1 MQHCSHC
8 IWQVYAF
15 FFKNK
20 YLLILI
26 SYNSLSCCPQARCL
40 TTATSRA
47 CTSPSGRASTGRC
60 APPPCRATCP
70 PWTTVSRYLHIST
83 RIYTF
88 ILTTPQLGTPDP
100 RQSPRSPA
108 PATLPRPSE
117 TARPPPRPRPSPR
130 PASKVSECVRC
141 PAPDVQMSTSSH
153 NRNHEIRCSI
163 SRTREPLLRLRL
175 QGHQLHGQAL
185 LPGRRQGVCQCC

>member
-1 MQHCSHC
+1 M
-8 IWQVYAF
+8 
-15 FFKNK
+15 
-20 YLLILI
+20 YL
-26 SYNSLSCCPQARCL
+26 YRFLSKFCL
-40 TTATSRA
+40 VLYRPVAGWWRPVEAGLSIRVSIIIVQQSAGT
-47 CTSPSGRASTGRC
+47 
-60 APPPCRATCP
+60 PPALHIYT
-70 PWTTVSRYLHIST
+70 YLHIST
-83 RIYTF
+83 HIYTYLHISTHIYTF
-88 ILTTPQLGTPDP
+88 TLTTPQLGTPDP

-185 LPGRRQGVCQCC
+185 LPGRRQGVCQRC